1 MFTWGCVLV
10 ASLRDLQEVKK
21 QNCPVVI
28 PSGDSD
34 NNTLR
39 LALVECSAER
49 ARHTSPSSHFSKSPE
64 QTQNVYENKGSGWKS
79 TTLTPSLSE
88 EENLVLPALK
98 LATSRGWRRHCFLC
112 RRYRAHTYKA
122 MYAPPHPFSSF
133 LGARQPT
140 GMSDCSDEEGAG
152 VVGPIRTQ
160 CHFERTGYDQPLMA
174 ATTPPAVS
182 ARCGEKRRDLGRN
195 P

>member
-64 QTQNVYENKGSGWKS
+64 QSQNVYENKGSRRKP
-79 TTLTPSLSE
+79 TTPDPSLSKE
-88 EENLVLPALK
+88 GNRELP
-98 LATSRGWRRHCFLC
+98 S
-112 RRYRAHTYKA
+112 
-122 MYAPPHPFSSF
+122 
-133 LGARQPT
+133 
-140 GMSDCSDEEGAG
+140 
-152 VVGPIRTQ
+152 
-160 CHFERTGYDQPLMA
+160 
-174 ATTPPAVS
+174 
-182 ARCGEKRRDLGRN
+182 
-195 P
+195 